1 MPLSKGGGAS
11 KKLRTDETLYVSL
24 VGCFFGYI
32 IPLGPIQEIEC
43 HQYVKIICIKMT
55 HELDKAKRIYDGLQ
69 SDIQIHFLAEYIEPQ
84 LRGDDLVKEFHELL
98 ESEECQRLNYNELI
112 DPIQK
117 IIAHPAALVQMCKL
131 DTLGFRG
138 VYNQHFIQ
146 GRNTFVRVSCPYTSM
161 CMEFVMRKWH

>member
-1 MPLSKGGGAS
+1 
-11 KKLRTDETLYVSL
+11 
-24 VGCFFGYI
+24 
-32 IPLGPIQEIEC
+32 
-43 HQYVKIICIKMT
+43 MT

-84 LRGDDLVKEFHELL
+84 LRGDDLVKEFHELM
-98 ESEECQRLNYNELI
+98 ESEECQRLDYSALI

-131 DTLGFRG
+131 NTLGFRG
-138 VYNQHFIQ
+138 VYRQHFIQ

-161 CMEFVMRKWH
+161 CKEFVMMKWH